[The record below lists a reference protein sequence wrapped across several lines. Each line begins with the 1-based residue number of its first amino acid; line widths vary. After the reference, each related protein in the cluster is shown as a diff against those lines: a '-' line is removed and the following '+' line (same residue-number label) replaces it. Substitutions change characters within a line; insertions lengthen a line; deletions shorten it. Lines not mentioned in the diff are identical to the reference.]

1 MVATKSD
8 DELPIKELGLLLDRC
23 IKTIQKSPNR
33 VRYAMNNYVIS
44 VGTYIAPL
52 ADQAISTARKIGVVE
67 VDMGDTECK
76 IPDAESYIKKCRRG
90 ADVAP
95 KRKTTRC

>member
-1 MVATKSD
+1 
-8 DELPIKELGLLLDRC
+8 
-23 IKTIQKSPNR
+23 
-33 VRYAMNNYVIS
+33 MNSFIIS

-52 ADQAISTARKIGVVE
+52 ADQAISSARKIGIVE
-67 VDMGDTECK
+67 VDVDNTDCK

-95 KRKTTRC
+95 KRKTNRC